1 MCATDICPPS
11 WRTKRNAKWVVPNAA
26 TAGVTLLSPIQT
38 EPIGKTAKPYE
49 LSQVDRLTLETALVL
64 KLKANGQLN

>member
-1 MCATDICPPS
+1 
-11 WRTKRNAKWVVPNAA
+11 VPNAA